1 MNACRAGTKRLG
13 TKRYRPHNK
22 SVAKNSVPAVRNT
35 PTHWDEA
42 SADSCTD
49 PTIKEIPTPKDS
61 GPNVS
66 NAQYTKNCII
76 QGRCELTRQIRLNAL
91 SIVRIS
97 ISDVTTSITLP
108 IAVNFPA

>member
-1 MNACRAGTKRLG
+1 MPKVCSN
-13 TKRYRPHNK
+13 
-22 SVAKNSVPAVRNT
+22 
-35 PTHWDEA
+35 PTTHCGANEA
-42 SADSCTD
+42 SAESCTD

-76 QGRCELTRQIRLNAL
+76 QGRCVLTRQIRLNVL

>member
-1 MNACRAGTKRLG
+1 M
-13 TKRYRPHNK
+13 
-22 SVAKNSVPAVRNT
+22 T
-35 PTHWDEA
+35 PRHE
-42 SADSCTD
+42 D

-61 GPNVS
+61 GPKVS